1 MSKLAPN
8 SGLLGPFSLRNQR
21 VKAKKKNEKERE
33 EAERE
38 RKLRILDRDE

>member
-21 VKAKKKNEKERE
+21 VKAKKKMKRKEKRQKE
-33 EAERE
+33 
-38 RKLRILDRDE
+38 